1 MAEIPFQDR
10 NGHGGNGLAATVH
23 KVTIDGVSGGFAC
36 RSDQTVIE
44 AMRAAGGSDL
54 WYGCRGGGCGACR
67 VEVKAGDYAS
77 LPMSSACVSPEQ
89 QKAGLVL
96 ACRIKPRGD
105 LTLVPAPI
113 HRGVRGES
121 RAA

>member
-1 MAEIPFQDR
+1 MTNTPAQDQ
-10 NGHGGNGLAATVH
+10 NGHGGGAVATVH
-23 KVTIDGVSGGFAC
+23 RVTIDGESGGFSC

-44 AMRAAGGSDL
+44 AMRAAGRSDL
-54 WYGCRGGGCGACR
+54 SYGCRGGGCGVCR

-77 LPMSSACVSPEQ
+77 LPMSTACVSPDQ

-96 ACRIKPRGD
+96 ACRIRPRGD
-105 LTLVPAPI
+105 LTLVPAPL
-113 HRGVRGES
+113 HRAGRVES